1 MSAKRLKRLTGVP
14 VMPAAA
20 RPASQAARDGPA
32 TRRAEPCAKEL
43 HEHESEHGE
52 SCGDEPRE
60 AEAEGRKEFPEVG
73 AAVEPVN
80 AVDPGRSCSGSLGR
94 ILSGRERH
102 GHEDHDALGRAGNER
117 AVVVAQRARQP

>member
-20 RPASQAARDGPA
+20 RPASQAARDGQ
-32 TRRAEPCAKEL
+32 RRDEPKPCAKEF

-80 AVDPGRSCSGSLGR
+80 AVDPGRSCSGSSAAFFPAESVTGTR
-94 ILSGRERH
+94 ITTPSDVRATSER
-102 GHEDHDALGRAGNER
+102 
-117 AVVVAQRARQP
+117 

>member
-20 RPASQAARDGPA
+20 RPASQAARDGQ
-32 TRRAEPCAKEL
+32 RRDEPKPCAKEL

-60 AEAEGRKEFPEVG
+60 TEAEGREELPEVG
-73 AAVEPVN
+73 PAVEPVN
-80 AVDPGRSCSGSLGR
+80 AVDPGRSRGGSRGR

-117 AVVVAQRARQP
+117 AVVVAQRASQP